1 MTDPDITEAAARAM
15 WREEWGAAAWPPAED
30 PEGAGAYRALAR
42 AAFPVIEAAV
52 LEKAATALAPFAR
65 AADVYHEERF
75 APSDEITGR
84 FGKIVRAEELWCLRN
99 LYTRLRARAKH
110 APKAQG
116 SGDA

>member
-1 MTDPDITEAAARAM
+1 MRSFILIANA
-15 WREEWGAAAWPPAED
+15 
-30 PEGAGAYRALAR
+30 
-42 AAFPVIEAAV
+42 
-52 LEKAATALAPFAR
+52 AATAMARPADPRIFHVLGDIRTSIYTKKTVKFAR

-99 LYTRLRARAKH
+99 LYTRLRARPFVALKP

-116 SGDA
+116 GKK